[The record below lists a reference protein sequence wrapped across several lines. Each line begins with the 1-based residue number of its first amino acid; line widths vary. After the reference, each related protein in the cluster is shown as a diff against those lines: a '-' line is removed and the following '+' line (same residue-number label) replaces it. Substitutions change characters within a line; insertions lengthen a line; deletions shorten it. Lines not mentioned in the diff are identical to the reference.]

1 MHGGQN
7 HPRPDVCHLKVAEA
21 MLAAA
26 SSQAFESNA
35 SHPLHAEVP
44 VAGLELLLPEGRVD
58 ALVQKGAQR
67 RWFEAS
73 SWMVPPLSR
82 AAVNV
87 SKSGEAVRRRPTR
100 VAARVAALVGQN
112 QAEQHAVI
120 WLHGILP
127 TMMAAFGQDSGRSVA
142 LPGLPQGTEEERPQA
157 PQMSITWLDGA
168 SGYAWFDVS
177 EKTDFHELTTDRTA
191 STLAA
196 AMAIVDGLIDSKL
209 KEGVPARNVV
219 VGGFSNGAALAL
231 HMALHSR
238 HRCELAGAL
247 VWSGYPFNF
256 SKPSWDGCNRRP
268 PVRLM
273 HGEDDDLVPY
283 EWGKAAAEHARSC
296 GIKDVELT
304 TFGDGI
310 THLAALSYES
320 LQTQAGVM
328 VHDMM
333 TSAS

>member
-1 MHGGQN
+1 
-7 HPRPDVCHLKVAEA
+7 

-26 SSQAFESNA
+26 ATTQALESNT
-35 SHPLHAEVP
+35 SHPLHRDVP
-44 VAGLELLLPEGRVD
+44 AAGLELLLPEGRVE

-67 RWFEAS
+67 RWFEAT

-82 AAVNV
+82 AAVNI
-87 SKSGEAVRRRPTR
+87 STSGAAARRRP
-100 VAARVAALVGQN
+100 ARIAALVGQN
-112 QAEQHAVI
+112 PAEQHAVI

-142 LPGLPQGTEEERPQA
+142 LPGLPQGTAEERPQA

-177 EKTDFHELTTDRTA
+177 EKTNYHELTTDRTA

-196 AMAIVDGLIDSKL
+196 AMATVDGLIDAKL
-209 KEGVPARNVV
+209 KEGVPTRNVV

-238 HRCELAGAL
+238 HRCELAGVL

-256 SKPSWDGCNRRP
+256 SKPSWDGCSRRP

-273 HGEDDDLVPY
+273 HGEADDLVPY
-283 EWGKAAAEHARSC
+283 EWGKAAAEHARSS
-296 GIKDVELT
+296 GIEDVELT

-320 LQTQAGVM
+320 LQTRAGEM
-328 VHDMM
+328 IHGMM
-333 TSAS
+333 SNAS

>member
-1 MHGGQN
+1 MHAIFGVET
-7 HPRPDVCHLKVAEA
+7 REMFVTAVT
-21 MLAAA
+21 A
-26 SSQAFESNA
+26 SRTFESNA
-35 SHPLHAEVP
+35 SHPFHRDAP
-44 VAGLELLLPEGRVD
+44 TAGLELLLPEGRVE
-58 ALVQKGAQR
+58 ALVQRGANR

-73 SWMVPPLSR
+73 SWMVPPLSH
-82 AAVNV
+82 AGVNI
-87 SKSGEAVRRRPTR
+87 SSSGATRRRP
-100 VAARVAALVGQN
+100 ARVAALVGQN
-112 QAEQHAVI
+112 PAEQHAVI

-127 TMMAAFGQDSGRSVA
+127 AMMAAFGQDSGRSVA
-142 LPGLPQGTEEERPQA
+142 LPGLPLGTKEERPQA

-191 STLAA
+191 PTLAA
-196 AMAIVDGLIDSKL
+196 AMATVDGLIDDKL

-256 SKPSWDGCNRRP
+256 SKASWDGCSRRP

-273 HGEDDDLVPY
+273 HGEADDLVPY
-283 EWGKAAAEHARSC
+283 EWGKAAAEHARSS
-296 GIKDVELT
+296 GIEDVEFT

-320 LQTQAGVM
+320 LQTRAGEM
-328 VHDMM
+328 IHDMM
-333 TSAS
+333 RNA